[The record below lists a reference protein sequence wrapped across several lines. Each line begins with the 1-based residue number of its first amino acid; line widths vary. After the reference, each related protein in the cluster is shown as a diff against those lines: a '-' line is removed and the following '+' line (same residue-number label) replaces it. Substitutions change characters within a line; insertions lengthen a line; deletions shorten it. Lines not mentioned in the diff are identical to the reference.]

1 MSCLHF
7 SSVDDIVYAHD
18 SDSDFD
24 EPYDSKA
31 SNDHNLDIF
40 MITNTYSEHVS
51 EAKMFRGTNWG
62 TDGYVEHPALLWRDK
77 HTGRG
82 EQVK

>member
-1 MSCLHF
+1 MVCFIACIQMSCSHF

-31 SNDHNLDIF
+31 SNDHHLDIF

-51 EAKMFRGTNWG
+51 EAKMFRGTN
-62 TDGYVEHPALLWRDK
+62 
-77 HTGRG
+77 
-82 EQVK
+82 